1 MPNNGGSVNNIV
13 PLVASFL
20 LFSISA
26 PNTSPGSLDNSRS
39 PENPAVSISPLLGT
53 PKPAR
58 MACSIGWNA
67 NDDYVT
73 TAKNTPV
80 TFSPLWNDD
89 DTPQQNFGGVTS
101 SPHHGTL
108 EQVGLDALKYTPA
121 SGYTGSD
128 SFTYQHIGC
137 LECFCDWSCWCAE
150 PSEDT
155 ATVYITV
162 TN

>member
-1 MPNNGGSVNNIV
+1 MNKIL

-20 LFSISA
+20 LYSISA
-26 PNTSPGSLDNSRS
+26 PSASPGSLDASTAPAS
-39 PENPAVSISPLLGT
+39 PSGSISPLLGT
-53 PKPAR
+53 PKPTQ
-58 MACSIGWNA
+58 MACSLGWNA

-73 TAKNTPV
+73 TARNTPV
-80 TFSPLWNDD
+80 TFSPLSNDD
-89 DTPQQNFGGVTS
+89 DTPQQNFGGITS
-101 SPHHGTL
+101 NPSHGTV
-108 EQVGLDALKYTPA
+108 EQVGLDAVKYTPA

-137 LECFCDWSCWCAE
+137 LQCFCDSSCWCAE
-150 PSEDT
+150 PSDDT